1 MCDPYGVTMAAVID
15 IAQDSG
21 LWIRDSEIISGVPG
35 AAPAAHGRGALAV
48 VRGFG
53 GRSVVT
59 RAYATSP
66 LRLLMP
72 KNHGSAAWVYTSSF
86 GGGLV
91 DGDRIAL
98 DVDVGPGAAAFLS
111 TQASTKVYR
120 SPRGTSTELHARVRA
135 GGLLA
140 VMPDPIVCFAGSRY
154 QQIQSFDLS
163 ADGGLVLVDW
173 VSSGRHASGERWAFH
188 EYVARLRARVDGG
201 PVLHNALALRRDDGD
216 LRERLGRFDVLA
228 VVLILG
234 TRLRDRAAELA
245 ARVAAMGVV
254 RRAAQLVSAT
264 PVGEGGCLV
273 RVAGTSFEQTA
284 RMVREYLGFL
294 PGLLGDDPWARKW

>member
-1 MCDPYGVTMAAVID
+1 MAPVID
-15 IAQDSG
+15 
-21 LWIRDSEIISGVPG
+21 LHP
-35 AAPAAHGRGALAV
+35 PAALTGAGASAVHGSGALTV
-48 VRGFG
+48 VREYG

-72 KNHGSAAWVYTSSF
+72 KNHGSAAWIYTSSY

-98 DVDVGPGAAAFLS
+98 DVDIGPGAAAFLS

-120 SPRGTSTELHARVRA
+120 SPQGTSTELHARVSTE
-135 GGLLA
+135 GLLA
-140 VMPDPIVCFAGSRY
+140 VIPDPIVCFASSRY
-154 QQIQSFDLS
+154 RQVQSFDLS
-163 ADGGLVLVDW
+163 ADSGLVLVDW

-188 EYVARLRARVDGG
+188 EYVTRLRARVGG
-201 PVLHNALALRRDDGD
+201 RLVLHDALALRGDDGD
-216 LRERLGRFDVLA
+216 LRDRLGRFDVLA

-234 TRLRDRAAELA
+234 MRLRDRAAELA
-245 ARVAAMGVV
+245 ARVAEMPIL
-254 RRAAQLVSAT
+254 RRSGQLASAT
-264 PVGEGGCLV
+264 PVGECGCLL
-273 RVAGTSFEQTA
+273 RVAGTSVEQTA
-284 RMVREYLGFL
+284 RTVREHLGFL

>member
-1 MCDPYGVTMAAVID
+1 M
-15 IAQDSG
+15 
-21 LWIRDSEIISGVPG
+21 
-35 AAPAAHGRGALAV
+35 HGRGALAV
-48 VRGFG
+48 VRGRD

-72 KNHGSAAWVYTSSF
+72 QNHGAAAWVYTSSY

-120 SPRGTSTELHARVRA
+120 SPRGTSTELHARISTE
-135 GGLLA
+135 GFLA
-140 VMPDPIVCFAGSRY
+140 VIPDPTVCFAASRY
-154 QQIQSFDLS
+154 EQVQSFDLS
-163 ADGGLVLVDW
+163 EGSGLVLVDW

-188 EYVARLRARVDGG
+188 EYVARLRARVEGRL
-201 PVLHNALALRRDDGD
+201 VLHDALALRGDDGD

-234 TRLRDRAAELA
+234 TRLRERAAELA
-245 ARVAAMGVV
+245 ARVAAIAGSSAGPS
-254 RRAAQLVSAT
+254 RLVSAT
-264 PVGEGGCLV
+264 PVGESGCLV
-273 RVAGTSFEQTA
+273 RVVGTSFEQTA
-284 RMVREYLGFL
+284 RTVRDYLGFL